1 VGGTLVT
8 ARLLLIR
15 HGESTANVAAA
26 EAEAVGAEAIA
37 VEAGD
42 ADVPLS
48 PLGRAQ
54 AATLAKAVRD
64 HDASEADWFSSP
76 YRRALQT
83 AQAAGVGRP
92 ALREGSHCERS
103 EATVRVEACFDRGAH
118 RPPVEF
124 LRSAP

>member
-1 VGGTLVT
+1 MK

-26 EAEAVGAEAIA
+26 EAEA
-37 VEAGD
+37 AG

-54 AATLAKAVRD
+54 AATLAKAVHD

-103 EATVRVEACFDRGAH
+103 KATMRVEACFDRGAH